1 MKKYAVEIFLLS
13 IALLLVLMLIIVPS
27 TGGGGADPDADH
39 PTEEGSGEEWSHGED
54 HGHDTEPYTGE

>member
-39 PTEEGSGEEWSHGED
+39 PTEGSGEEWSHGKD